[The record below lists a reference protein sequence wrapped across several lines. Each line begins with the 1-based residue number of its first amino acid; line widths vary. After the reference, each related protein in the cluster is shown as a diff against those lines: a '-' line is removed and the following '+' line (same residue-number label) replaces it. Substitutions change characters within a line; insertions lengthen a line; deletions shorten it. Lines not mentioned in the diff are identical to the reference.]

1 MPEKL
6 RREQVR
12 LDFYLLKDFC
22 LQYNK
27 SFTQSEF
34 LEFLCS
40 INKLIADYQRLI
52 RSGSLGACC
61 LLGYVHFWL
70 SPL

>member
-40 INKLIADYQRLI
+40 INKLITDYQRWI
-52 RSGSLGACC
+52 RSGSFAAFSMP
-61 LLGYVHFWL
+61 GYVP
-70 SPL
+70 S